1 VKSSSPRD
9 EIVSLTIL
17 GLGVATGIDT
27 VVGGASVGRCSMT
40 RGTIP
45 FAKSGSATTH
55 RQYFV
60 IIRLYGG

>member
-27 VVGGASVGRCSMT
+27 VVGGVSVGRS
-40 RGTIP
+40 
-45 FAKSGSATTH
+45 
-55 RQYFV
+55 
-60 IIRLYGG
+60 L

>member
-1 VKSSSPRD
+1 
-9 EIVSLTIL
+9 
-17 GLGVATGIDT
+17 
-27 VVGGASVGRCSMT
+27 MT